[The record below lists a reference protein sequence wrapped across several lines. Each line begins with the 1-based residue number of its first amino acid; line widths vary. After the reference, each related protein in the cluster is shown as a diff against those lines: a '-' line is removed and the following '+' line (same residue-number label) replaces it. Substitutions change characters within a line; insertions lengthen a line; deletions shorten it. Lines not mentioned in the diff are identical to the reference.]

1 MINIRNVSFQY
12 ANSEEG
18 ALNNVSLSVKPGEC
32 VLLCG
37 ESGCGKTT
45 ITRLING
52 LIPHFYEG
60 NLEGDV
66 NVGGLNVKEEELYV
80 TAQKVGSVF
89 QNPRSQ
95 FFCLDTT
102 SEMAFGCENMGIS
115 ENEIN
120 KRIKET
126 VKKLNMEEL
135 MDRNLFKL
143 SGGQKQKVACACVTA
158 MQPEVFVLD
167 EPTSN
172 LDLDAIEELKNTLK
186 VWKDNGKTI
195 VIAEHRLYWLK
206 NICDR
211 VVYMEKGKV
220 IFDISMNEFVTYKE
234 EKIRN
239 LGLRSMSMKTIEFP
253 KNNFENTELI
263 AFKNYRFSYDKQQ
276 VLDLKEFAISKNSI
290 VAVTGHNG
298 AGKSTFL
305 RCMCGLERKFKGET
319 IIDGKAYDRRQMLK
333 MCYMVMQDVNH
344 QLFCENVEDEIKLGS
359 DEITNEEVNQLL
371 KELDLSEYKE
381 RHPMSLSGGQKQRV
395 AIASSILAGKE
406 ILIFDEPTSGLD
418 YRHMK
423 TTADMF
429 KNIRKRGKTVLV
441 VTHDPELIAMC
452 CTHVLHIEKGKVEE
466 IYSLSDDNKNKFMN
480 QFLF

>member
-18 ALNNVSLSVKPGEC
+18 ALNNVSLSVKSGEC

-60 NLEGDV
+60 RLEGNV

-126 VKKLNMEEL
+126 AKKLNMEEL

-220 IFDISMNEFVTYKE
+220 VFDIPMNEFVTYTE
-234 EKIRN
+234 EKISN
-239 LGLRSMSMKTIEFP
+239 LGLRSMSMKKIEFP
-253 KNNFENTELI
+253 QNIFENTELI
-263 AFKNYRFSYDKQQ
+263 TFKNYRFSYDKQQ
-276 VLDLKEFAISKNSI
+276 VLDLKEFVIPKNSI

-319 IIDGKAYDRRQMLK
+319 IICGKTYDRRQMLK

-359 DEITNEEVNQLL
+359 DEITNGSRQCPRPVFSALRRFWGC
-371 KELDLSEYKE
+371 S
-381 RHPMSLSGGQKQRV
+381 PGPPC
-395 AIASSILAGKE
+395 A
-406 ILIFDEPTSGLD
+406 
-418 YRHMK
+418 
-423 TTADMF
+423 
-429 KNIRKRGKTVLV
+429 
-441 VTHDPELIAMC
+441 
-452 CTHVLHIEKGKVEE
+452 
-466 IYSLSDDNKNKFMN
+466 
-480 QFLF
+480 

>member
-18 ALNNVSLSVKPGEC
+18 ALNNVSLSVKSGEC

-102 SEMAFGCENMGIS
+102 SEMVFGCENMGIS

-211 VVYMEKGKV
+211 VVYMENGKV
-220 IFDISMNEFVTYKE
+220 IFDISMNEFCD
-234 EKIRN
+234 I
-239 LGLRSMSMKTIEFP
+239 
-253 KNNFENTELI
+253 
-263 AFKNYRFSYDKQQ
+263 
-276 VLDLKEFAISKNSI
+276 
-290 VAVTGHNG
+290 
-298 AGKSTFL
+298 
-305 RCMCGLERKFKGET
+305 
-319 IIDGKAYDRRQMLK
+319 
-333 MCYMVMQDVNH
+333 
-344 QLFCENVEDEIKLGS
+344 
-359 DEITNEEVNQLL
+359 
-371 KELDLSEYKE
+371 
-381 RHPMSLSGGQKQRV
+381 
-395 AIASSILAGKE
+395 
-406 ILIFDEPTSGLD
+406 
-418 YRHMK
+418 
-423 TTADMF
+423 
-429 KNIRKRGKTVLV
+429 
-441 VTHDPELIAMC
+441 
-452 CTHVLHIEKGKVEE
+452 
-466 IYSLSDDNKNKFMN
+466 
-480 QFLF
+480 

>member
-1 MINIRNVSFQY
+1 M
-12 ANSEEG
+12 NS
-18 ALNNVSLSVKPGEC
+18 
-32 VLLCG
+32 
-37 ESGCGKTT
+37 
-45 ITRLING
+45 
-52 LIPHFYEG
+52 
-60 NLEGDV
+60 
-66 NVGGLNVKEEELYV
+66 
-80 TAQKVGSVF
+80 QK
-89 QNPRSQ
+89 
-95 FFCLDTT
+95 
-102 SEMAFGCENMGIS
+102 I
-115 ENEIN
+115 I
-120 KRIKET
+120 
-126 VKKLNMEEL
+126 
-135 MDRNLFKL
+135 
-143 SGGQKQKVACACVTA
+143 
-158 MQPEVFVLD
+158 
-167 EPTSN
+167 
-172 LDLDAIEELKNTLK
+172 
-186 VWKDNGKTI
+186 
-195 VIAEHRLYWLK
+195 
-206 NICDR
+206 
-211 VVYMEKGKV
+211 
-220 IFDISMNEFVTYKE
+220 
-234 EKIRN
+234 
-239 LGLRSMSMKTIEFP
+239 
-253 KNNFENTELI
+253 FENTELI

-452 CTHVLHIEKGKVEE
+452 CTHVLHIEKEK
-466 IYSLSDDNKNKFMN
+466 
-480 QFLF
+480 

>member
-18 ALNNVSLSVKPGEC
+18 ALNNVSLSVKSGEC

-211 VVYMEKGKV
+211 VVYMENGKV

-305 RCMCGLERKFKGET
+305 RCMCGLERKFKGKT

-452 CTHVLHIEKGKVEE
+452 CTQVLHIEKGKVEE

>member
-18 ALNNVSLSVKPGEC
+18 ALNNVSLSVKSGEC

-211 VVYMEKGKV
+211 VVYMENGKV

-423 TTADMF
+423 TTADM
-429 KNIRKRGKTVLV
+429 LS
-441 VTHDPELIAMC
+441 LI
-452 CTHVLHIEKGKVEE
+452 HI
-466 IYSLSDDNKNKFMN
+466 
-480 QFLF
+480 